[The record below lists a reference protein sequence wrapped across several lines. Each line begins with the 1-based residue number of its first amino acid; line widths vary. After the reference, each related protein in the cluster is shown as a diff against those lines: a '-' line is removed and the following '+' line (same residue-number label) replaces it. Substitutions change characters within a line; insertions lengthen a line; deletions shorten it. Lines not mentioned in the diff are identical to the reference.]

1 MGLLFG
7 AGSSTTEL
15 SAEEL
20 EAGLRAAFD
29 ALGKRRRV
37 LAVPPDFTRFHSR
50 AGQLTEMTWR
60 YFGDRLGAVLPAL
73 GTHRAMSD
81 EQIATMFGRVP
92 RGLFHVHD
100 WRNDVVTLGEV
111 PGELIREVSE
121 GRLDYAW
128 PAQVNRM
135 LRDGI
140 AGEAPFD
147 LIVSI
152 GQVVPHEVVGMA
164 NGAKNI
170 FVGTGGPLGIHRSH
184 FLGAVYG
191 MERMMGRS
199 DTPVRRVLDDASQ
212 RFGAQLPEIVYV
224 QTVVAKNAAGAL
236 VVRGLYI
243 GTGTEPFERAAELS
257 RVCNF
262 QRLEREIRKCVVYL
276 DPEEFR
282 STWLGNKSVYRT
294 RMALADG
301 AELVVLAPGVE
312 EFGEDHS
319 IDTLIRRHGYRG
331 TEDALAAV
339 ASDEELAANL
349 SAAAHLI
356 HGSSEGR
363 FTIRY
368 CPGKLSQAEI
378 EGVGY
383 AWGDLGE
390 YAGRYDPA
398 TLRDGWNTVEGEE
411 IFFVSNPGLGLWAHE
426 SRIRE

>member
-1 MGLLFG
+1 MSLLFA
-7 AGSSTTEL
+7 AGSATLEL
-15 SAEEL
+15 SAEEM
-20 EAGLRAAFD
+20 EAGLRE
-29 ALGKRRRV
+29 ALGSLGERRRV

-60 YFGDRLGAVLPAL
+60 YFGERLGAVLPAL

-92 RGLFHVHD
+92 RALFQVHD

-140 AGEAPFD
+140 GGEAPFD

-199 DTPVRRVLDDASQ
+199 NTPVRRVLDYASEH
-212 RFGAQLPEIVYV
+212 FGAQLPEIVYV
-224 QTVVAKNAAGAL
+224 QTVVAKNAAGRAGGARA
-236 VVRGLYI
+236 VYRDGHEAVRAGGGAEPRVQFSAAGAGDPQVRGVSRS
-243 GTGTEPFERAAELS
+243 GGVSVDVAGQQERLP
-257 RVCNF
+257 
-262 QRLEREIRKCVVYL
+262 Y
-276 DPEEFR
+276 
-282 STWLGNKSVYRT
+282 
-294 RMALADG
+294 ADG
-301 AELVVLAPGVE
+301 PGRGSGAGGAGAGGGGV
-312 EFGEDHS
+312 
-319 IDTLIRRHGYRG
+319 RR
-331 TEDALAAV
+331 
-339 ASDEELAANL
+339 
-349 SAAAHLI
+349 
-356 HGSSEGR
+356 GSG
-363 FTIRY
+363 
-368 CPGKLSQAEI
+368 
-378 EGVGY
+378 
-383 AWGDLGE
+383 
-390 YAGRYDPA
+390 
-398 TLRDGWNTVEGEE
+398 
-411 IFFVSNPGLGLWAHE
+411 H
-426 SRIRE
+426 